1 MKPVRKSKLILLFCF
16 IMILQG
22 CSNDS
27 TQTQQPVKPIDLNT
41 LTFSHSMKGWELYSW
56 KNGNDW
62 IYSILIGTN
71 RLKSYDEVT
80 TNEIIVTGKDSL
92 KMVLDKFPEGEVII
106 WIGQHWLMKCWGS
119 NYYDLSLPPVDIID
133 EIKQYCI
140 QINLVLQITD

>member
-1 MKPVRKSKLILLFCF
+1 MIMKPKLILLFCF
-16 IMILQG
+16 LIILPG

-27 TQTQQPVKPIDLNT
+27 TQTQAPGNSLDLNT

-56 KNGNDW
+56 KNGDAWN
-62 IYSILIGTN
+62 YSILIGTD

-92 KMVLDKFPEGEVII
+92 KMVLDKFPEGEVIT
-106 WIGQHWLMKCWGS
+106 WIGQNWLMKCWGC
-119 NYYDLSLPPVDIID
+119 NYYDLSLPPTDIID

-140 QINLVLQITD
+140 QVNLELQIAD